1 MLFFVRIN
9 IIKYLY
15 KRDIAVNIQYI
26 SQRIILEK
34 KYKMIDFFSINLS
47 NEHSQYL
54 ITRYKQ
60 QNNIIYYL
68 KIYLTYY

>member
-1 MLFFVRIN
+1 MLFIVRIN

-15 KRDIAVNIQYI
+15 KRDIAVNMEYI
-26 SQRIILEK
+26 SQRTILEK

-54 ITRYKQ
+54 ITQYKQ

-68 KIYLTYY
+68 KIYLTHY